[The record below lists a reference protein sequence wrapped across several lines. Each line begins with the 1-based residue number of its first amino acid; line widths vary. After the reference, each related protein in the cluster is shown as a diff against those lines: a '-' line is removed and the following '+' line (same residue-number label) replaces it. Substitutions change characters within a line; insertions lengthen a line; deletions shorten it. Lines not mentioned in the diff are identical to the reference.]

1 MTIQSLNSPAMRR
14 GIILGKM
21 LKRAMPV
28 ISLGTV
34 GINDDFQQNQGET
47 VKYRRVLPRGATATQ
62 YNRFFQDLTAVD
74 RTQSYVTSHLASEGV
89 TPTAETVSV
98 QDISATVVQYA
109 VLYSY
114 SDKMYVLG
122 EDEFPAEMIKL
133 TGERQGLVM
142 EMALFGVL
150 KACTNQFYG
159 GTGSTRATV
168 NGTISLTGLRKIAK
182 SLNANHATTISRML
196 KRGKAGLY
204 ATAPVGRC
212 FPVWVSTDLMPDLR
226 ELPGFIP
233 VEAYGA
239 GDNFAVDNEVGKC
252 EEFRFIASPELVA
265 IQDSGFA
272 VAGAGAGPVL
282 QSLSGTNADVYQI
295 IVGSEDAWGH
305 IGVNKDSMEVTS
317 MSPKDKDKNDPLGQ
331 RGYVGCKFY
340 YHAVI
345 LNNLQ
350 MAVYEVATRALTD

>member
-1 MTIQSLNSPAMRR
+1 MTIQSLNSPAQRR
-14 GIILGKM
+14 GIILGRM

-28 ISLGTV
+28 ISLGTI
-34 GINDDFQQNQGET
+34 GINDDFQKNQGET
-47 VKYRRVLPRGATATQ
+47 VKYRRVLPKGATATQ
-62 YNRFFQDLTAVD
+62 PNRFFQDLTLVD
-74 RTQSYVTSHLASEGV
+74 RGQAYVASHLASEGV

-109 VLYSY
+109 VLYGY
-114 SDKMYVLG
+114 TDKMFDLG
-122 EDEFPAEMIKL
+122 EDDFPAEMVKL
-133 TGERQGLVM
+133 TGERKGLVM

-150 KACTNQFYG
+150 KACTNRFYG
-159 GTGSTRATV
+159 GTGTSRATV

-196 KRGKAGLY
+196 KRGKAGMY
-204 ATAPVGRC
+204 GTAPVGRC
-212 FPVWVSTDLMPDLR
+212 YPVWVSTDLMPDLR

-233 VEAYGA
+233 VESYGA
-239 GDNFAVDNEVGKC
+239 GDSFAVDNEVGKC
-252 EEFRFIASPELVA
+252 EEFRFIASPELIA
-265 IQDSGFA
+265 IQNSGSDVTGA
-272 VAGAGAGPVL
+272 VPAL
-282 QSLSGTNADVYQI
+282 QALSGSVYGDVYQV

-305 IGVNKDSMEVTS
+305 IGVNKDSMTVVS
-317 MSPKDKDKNDPLGQ
+317 MKPSDTDKNDPLGQ

>member
-21 LKRAMPV
+21 LKRAYPV
-28 ISLGTV
+28 ISLGTI
-34 GINDDFQQNQGET
+34 GINDDFQRNQGET
-47 VKYRRVLPRGATATQ
+47 VKYRRVLPKGGTTTQ
-62 YNRFFQDLTAVD
+62 PNRFFQDLTAVD
-74 RTQSYVTSHLASEGV
+74 RTQAYVATHLASEGV

-109 VLYSY
+109 VLYGY
-114 SDKMYVLG
+114 TDKMFDLG
-122 EDEFPAEMIKL
+122 EDDYPAEMVKL
-133 TGERQGLVM
+133 VGERQGLVM

-150 KACTNQFYG
+150 KACTNRFYG
-159 GTGSTRATV
+159 GTGTTRATV

-182 SLNANHATTISRML
+182 SLNANHASTISRMM

-204 ATAPVGRC
+204 GTAPVGRC

-239 GDNFAVDNEVGKC
+239 GDGFAVDNEVGKC

-265 IQDSGFA
+265 IQD
-272 VAGAGAGPVL
+272 AGAAIAGAVPAL
-282 QSLSGTNADVYQI
+282 QSLTGTSADVYQVI
-295 IVGSEDAWGH
+295 IGSEDAWGH

-350 MAVYEVATRALTD
+350 MAVYDVATRALTD

>member
-1 MTIQSLNSPAMRR
+1 MTIQTLNSPAMRR

-21 LKRAMPV
+21 LKRAYPV

-34 GINDDFQQNQGET
+34 GINDDFQRNQGET
-47 VKYRRVLPRGATATQ
+47 VKYRRVLPKGGTTTQ
-62 YNRFFQDLTAVD
+62 PNRFFQDLTAVD
-74 RTQSYVTSHLASEGV
+74 RTQAYVATHLASEGV

-109 VLYSY
+109 VLYGY
-114 SDKMYVLG
+114 TDKMFDLG
-122 EDEFPAEMIKL
+122 EDDYPAEMVKL
-133 TGERQGLVM
+133 VGERQGLVM

-150 KACTNQFYG
+150 KACTNRFYG
-159 GTGSTRATV
+159 GTGTSRATV

-182 SLNANHATTISRML
+182 SLNANHATTISRMM

-204 ATAPVGRC
+204 GTAPVGRC

-239 GDNFAVDNEVGKC
+239 GDSYAVDNEVGKC

-265 IQDSGFA
+265 IQDSGAA
-272 VAGAGAGPVL
+272 VAGAVPAL
-282 QSLSGTNADVYQI
+282 QSLTGTYADVYQV

>member
-1 MTIQSLNSPAMRR
+1 MTIQSLNSPAQRR

-21 LKRAMPV
+21 LKRAYPV
-28 ISLGTV
+28 ISLGTI
-34 GINDDFQQNQGET
+34 GINDDFQRNQGET
-47 VKYRRVLPRGATATQ
+47 VKYRRVLPKGATTTQ
-62 YNRFFQDLTAVD
+62 PNRFFQDLTVTD
-74 RTQSYVTSHLASEGV
+74 RTQAYVATHLASEGV

-109 VLYSY
+109 VLYGY
-114 SDKMYVLG
+114 TDKMFDLG
-122 EDEFPAEMIKL
+122 EDDFPAEMVKL

-150 KACTNQFYG
+150 KACTNRFYG
-159 GTGSTRATV
+159 GTGTTRAAV
-168 NGTISLTGLRKIAK
+168 NGTISLTGLRKIAR
-182 SLNANHATTISRML
+182 SLSANHATTISRMM
-196 KRGKAGLY
+196 KRGAAGMY
-204 ATAPVGRC
+204 GTAPVGRC
-212 FPVWVSTDLMPDLR
+212 YPVWVSTDLMPDLR
-226 ELPGFIP
+226 ELPGFLP
-233 VEAYGA
+233 VEQYGA
-239 GDNFAVDNEVGKC
+239 GDKFAVDNEVGKC

-265 IQDSGFA
+265 IQDSGAA
-272 VAGAGAGPVL
+272 VAGAVPAL
-282 QSLSGTNADVYQI
+282 QSLTGTYADTYQV

>member
-1 MTIQSLNSPAMRR
+1 MTIQTLNSPAMRR

-21 LKRAMPV
+21 LKRAYPV

-34 GINDDFQQNQGET
+34 GINDDFQRNQGET
-47 VKYRRVLPRGATATQ
+47 VKYRRVLPKGGTTTQ
-62 YNRFFQDLTAVD
+62 PNRFFQDLTAVD
-74 RTQSYVTSHLASEGV
+74 RTQAYVATHLASEGV

-109 VLYSY
+109 VLYGY
-114 SDKMYVLG
+114 TDKMFDLG
-122 EDEFPAEMIKL
+122 EDDYPAEMVKL
-133 TGERQGLVM
+133 VGERQGLVM

-150 KACTNQFYG
+150 KACTNRFYG
-159 GTGSTRATV
+159 GTGTSRATV
-168 NGTISLTGLRKIAK
+168 NGTISLTGLRKIAR
-182 SLNANHATTISRML
+182 SLNANHAVTITRMM
-196 KRGKAGLY
+196 KRGAAGMY
-204 ATAPVGRC
+204 STSPVGRC
-212 FPVWVSTDLMPDLR
+212 FPVWVSTDLIPDLR
-226 ELPGFIP
+226 ELPGFREVPQYGDPKIA
-233 VEAYGA
+233 VE
-239 GDNFAVDNEVGKC
+239 NEIGFC
-252 EEFRFIASPELVA
+252 EEFRFIGSPELVA
-265 IQDSGFA
+265 VQDSGAA
-272 VAGAGAGPVL
+272 VAGAVPAL
-282 QSLSGTNADVYQI
+282 QSLTGTYGDVYQV

>member
-1 MTIQSLNSPAMRR
+1 MTIQSLNSPAQRR

-21 LKRAMPV
+21 LKRAYPV
-28 ISLGTV
+28 ISLGTI
-34 GINDDFQQNQGET
+34 GINDDFQRNQGET
-47 VKYRRVLPRGATATQ
+47 VKYRRVLPKGATTTQ
-62 YNRFFQDLTAVD
+62 PNRFFQDLTVTD
-74 RTQSYVTSHLASEGV
+74 RTQAYVATHLASEGV

-109 VLYSY
+109 VLYGY
-114 SDKMYVLG
+114 TDKMFDLG
-122 EDEFPAEMIKL
+122 EDDFPAEMVKL

-150 KACTNQFYG
+150 KACTNRFYG
-159 GTGSTRATV
+159 GTGTTRATV
-168 NGTISLTGLRKIAK
+168 NGTISLTGLRKIAR
-182 SLNANHATTISRML
+182 SLSANHASTISRMM
-196 KRGKAGLY
+196 KRGAAGMY
-204 ATAPVGRC
+204 GTAPVGRC
-212 FPVWVSTDLMPDLR
+212 YPVWVSTDLMPDLR
-226 ELPGFIP
+226 ELPGFLP

-239 GDNFAVDNEVGKC
+239 GDKFAVDNEVGKC

-265 IQDSGFA
+265 IQDSGAA
-272 VAGAGAGPVL
+272 VAGAVPAL
-282 QSLSGTNADVYQI
+282 QSLTGTYADVYQV